1 MAYRPAHGGST
12 GPARAAAGTVVL
24 GLSILLTG
32 FVVAPPAAA
41 NGDRIY
47 LDCPCEIDSDGTTA
61 RVTAGVRSFR
71 STDTVPLSLAIL
83 VSQSGGDYFIRIG
96 KVTVAESL
104 EADGSLE
111 SDTYEVQLEVDPGLS
126 GSQDIELFLY
136 EERANRPIQL
146 DRVRMESPVDPTGAF
161 RVADLDYLEDSDG
174 DGVGDVNEGLAGTD
188 PADAEATPP
197 DSTLDVLALY
207 SQSVP
212 EIYGGDPTTRI
223 QQIFVLANTLLADS
237 GVDLSYRVVGLVEV
251 ELDESSNSSQPGPE
265 LRLNE
270 LDRHGADLA
279 VLFRPS
285 IPNTSCGYAALG
297 GIYTRGH
304 FEFRWES
311 LKYATVF
318 ANCGARTLA
327 HELGHVL
334 GLGHSYWQEDV
345 GTWRW
350 SRGYAVDD
358 DFSTIMTYGPQSGP
372 YNSLDVFS
380 SPQATCTGLLE
391 VGKPCGIA
399 GEQVNGAD
407 AVATLN
413 AIRFQVAS
421 FRASKSDTD
430 ADGFVDPVDDL
441 PDDPA
446 EWRDTDGD
454 GIGNNGDT
462 DDDGDGVADADDFL
476 PLDGSESADADGDGV
491 GDNADAFPND
501 PDETSDADG
510 DGVGDNS
517 DVFPDDP
524 AESADTDVDG
534 VGDNADPWPENP
546 AEHTDTDGDGIGDN
560 ADPDADNDGVAD
572 EVDAYPL
579 DSEKSDLAS
588 YRFVGEQPGDQVGE
602 ILSRAG
608 DGDQASFLIG
618 APQHDVDGKQNAG
631 AVYLVAVSDL
641 VTLDAADGDT
651 DRVIGLGHVTSGTDS
666 WKFVGDIGSD
676 AAGSD
681 VASSGDMDGDGQTD
695 LIVGAPYFFTA
706 GTRPGAAWF
715 ISGADF
721 AAADAADGVT
731 DQTIEMRNVGSQP
744 RSWKFVGEAGGDRLG
759 VSVAAVPDRDD
770 DGSAE
775 LLFGASG
782 YDSTSEHQSA
792 GAAYLLASGE
802 FAAADAA
809 DGATDGVIAV
819 AHASGRSG
827 SWKFVGESSH
837 DWAGSSVS
845 VPGEIGGNASIAINA
860 RYRTSDGAQ
869 TNGAAYLVS
878 LDDLTAADTSD
889 GQTDHVVDLARIAGQ
904 TGSWKLFNGIYGDW
918 ARNAVATASGDGGSG
933 GWLILA
939 SDVASASDLTA
950 ADVADGSLDGAVDL
964 SHLVEQPNSWRVGMP
979 QVIPVGDN
987 DGDGGDDLVGV
998 ASERLGAIAYL
1009 FSPARL
1015 ADLDTENRPV
1025 DRLVDSL
1032 ELDEIGAIRT
1042 IYGIKRHGE
1051 FSSSTAGDTDGD
1063 GLADILLGDPGPSTD
1078 RGNGS
1083 VYLILAADLAALDRV
1098 DEAVDRQML
1107 LGNLAGDTD
1116 SDGIANTVDRDD
1128 DGDGVPDAV
1137 DAFHLDSAEW
1147 MDTDGDGTG
1156 DNADALPLDP
1166 RERLDTDGDGLG
1178 DFYADV
1184 DDDGDG
1190 VLDSDDQYP
1199 LDTDNDGIENGD
1211 ETDDDNDGVADAD
1224 DRFPVDPAESED
1236 TDRDGVGNNADT
1248 DDDGDGVADADDSFP
1263 LDPAETA
1270 DSDGDGVGDNG
1281 DAFPDDAAETHDLD
1295 GDGIGDNADT
1305 DDDGD
1310 GVADADDSYPLDAG
1324 ASMDTD
1330 GDGVPDSRDVFPDNP
1345 REWADYDGSGIGDN
1359 LDSDDD
1365 NDGVKDV
1372 DDLFPFDG
1380 SRWDLTSVRFPLG
1393 VAHVGF
1399 MPDVA
1404 SAGDLDDDG
1413 KSDLLIR
1420 APGAESSAVVYVVSP
1435 SDLASADEADGSQ
1448 DGSVE
1453 PRHVPSQINSWQLVG
1468 PDEFARGVA
1477 MSPLGDIDGAGFTEF
1492 FVGSGSFTPVGYIAS
1507 GGDLLTADALDGS
1520 ADGVIAVESLASQ
1533 PGSWELQGQF
1543 RGGPLRMTVPA
1554 DIDADRVVDLAIAQ
1568 PGQGSGDS
1576 PGTVQVYAANALL
1589 SAVDKI
1595 GAADRVIYLGSGREG
1610 WKLVGEA
1617 ALDSAGVSLAM
1628 ADFDVSGEADLVIG
1642 APGHDP
1648 VLDGEGA
1655 IYILGSRD
1663 LNSADL
1669 ADGKEDGDI
1678 ELGRIAALP
1687 NSWKFVGEL
1696 AQGRLGRSIDTG
1708 DLDGDGR
1715 PDLVLG
1721 TRTAAR
1727 LPMVSV
1733 VSGSSGNLG
1742 AIDLADGTADG
1753 TITFGSI
1760 AGGSNR
1766 QLTGLVIESLWNLDT
1781 VDFDGDDRVDLLVG
1795 LANYSSSKVAHFI
1808 TGPTLFSEDGD
1819 SSESAVQFDEAL
1831 LGVGS
1836 YQVYASEA
1844 HRMDVQVAVGAA
1856 GDVDAD
1862 GLGDILLAVIP
1873 YTARS
1878 PSPPPGP
1885 GAVYLLVAADLPHL
1899 DAADGRM
1906 DGKIFLA
1913 NVVRARR

>member
-32 FVVAPPAAA
+32 LVVAPPAAA

-111 SDTYEVQLEVDPGLS
+111 SDTYEVQLEVDP
-126 GSQDIELFLY
+126 
-136 EERANRPIQL
+136 
-146 DRVRMESPVDPTGAF
+146 TGAF

-212 EIYGGDPTTRI
+212 EIYRGDPTTRI
-223 QQIFVLANTLLADS
+223 QQLFVLANTMLADS

-279 VLFRPS
+279 VVFRPS

-334 GLGHSYWQEDV
+334 GLGHSYWQEDA

-358 DFSTIMTYGPQSGP
+358 DFSTIMSYGPQSGS
-372 YNSLDVFS
+372 YNNLDVFS

-391 VGKPCGIA
+391 VGNPCGIA

-462 DDDGDGVADADDFL
+462 DDDGDGVADEDDFF

-524 AESADTDVDG
+524 AESADTDGDG

-618 APQHDVDGKQNAG
+618 APQHDVGGKQNAG

-641 VTLDAADGDT
+641 GTLDAADGDT

-731 DQTIEMRNVGSQP
+731 DQTIEMGNVGSQP

-782 YDSTSEHQSA
+782 YDSTIEHQSA

-809 DGATDGVIAV
+809 DGATDGAVAV

-860 RYRTSDGAQ
+860 RHRTSDGAQ

-878 LDDLTAADTSD
+878 LDDLTAADTAD

-1015 ADLDTENRPV
+1015 ADLDTENRPA

-1098 DEAVDRQML
+1098 DEAMDRQML

-1166 RERLDTDGDGLG
+1166 RERLDTDGDG
-1178 DFYADV
+1178 
-1184 DDDGDG
+1184 
-1190 VLDSDDQYP
+1190 
-1199 LDTDNDGIENGD
+1199 
-1211 ETDDDNDGVADAD
+1211 
-1224 DRFPVDPAESED
+1224 
-1236 TDRDGVGNNADT
+1236 
-1248 DDDGDGVADADDSFP
+1248 
-1263 LDPAETA
+1263 
-1270 DSDGDGVGDNG
+1270 
-1281 DAFPDDAAETHDLD
+1281 
-1295 GDGIGDNADT
+1295 
-1305 DDDGD
+1305 
-1310 GVADADDSYPLDAG
+1310 
-1324 ASMDTD
+1324 
-1330 GDGVPDSRDVFPDNP
+1330 VPDSRDVFPDNP

-1393 VAHVGF
+1393 VARVGF

-1435 SDLASADEADGSQ
+1435 SDLASADEADGTR

-1468 PDEFARGVA
+1468 PDAFAKGVA

-1533 PGSWELQGQF
+1533 PGSWELQGAF

-1589 SAVDKI
+1589 SAADKI

-1669 ADGKEDGDI
+1669 ADGTEDGDI

-1696 AQGRLGRSIDTG
+1696 ARGRLGRSIDTG

-1721 TRTAAR
+1721 TRPAAR

-1733 VSGSSGNLG
+1733 VSGSSGNLA

-1766 QLTGLVIESLWNLDT
+1766 QLTGLVTESLWNLDT
-1781 VDFDGDDRVDLLVG
+1781 VDFDGDDRLDLLVG

-1819 SSESAVQFDEAL
+1819 SSGSAVQFDEAL

-1873 YTARS
+1873 YTAKS

>member
-1 MAYRPAHGGST
+1 M
-12 GPARAAAGTVVL
+12 
-24 GLSILLTG
+24 
-32 FVVAPPAAA
+32 
-41 NGDRIY
+41 
-47 LDCPCEIDSDGTTA
+47 
-61 RVTAGVRSFR
+61 
-71 STDTVPLSLAIL
+71 
-83 VSQSGGDYFIRIG
+83 
-96 KVTVAESL
+96 
-104 EADGSLE
+104 
-111 SDTYEVQLEVDPGLS
+111 
-126 GSQDIELFLY
+126 
-136 EERANRPIQL
+136 
-146 DRVRMESPVDPTGAF
+146 
-161 RVADLDYLEDSDG
+161 
-174 DGVGDVNEGLAGTD
+174 
-188 PADAEATPP
+188 
-197 DSTLDVLALY
+197 
-207 SQSVP
+207 
-212 EIYGGDPTTRI
+212 
-223 QQIFVLANTLLADS
+223 
-237 GVDLSYRVVGLVEV
+237 
-251 ELDESSNSSQPGPE
+251 
-265 LRLNE
+265 
-270 LDRHGADLA
+270 
-279 VLFRPS
+279 
-285 IPNTSCGYAALG
+285 
-297 GIYTRGH
+297 
-304 FEFRWES
+304 
-311 LKYATVF
+311 
-318 ANCGARTLA
+318 
-327 HELGHVL
+327 
-334 GLGHSYWQEDV
+334 
-345 GTWRW
+345 
-350 SRGYAVDD
+350 
-358 DFSTIMTYGPQSGP
+358 
-372 YNSLDVFS
+372 
-380 SPQATCTGLLE
+380 
-391 VGKPCGIA
+391 
-399 GEQVNGAD
+399 
-407 AVATLN
+407 
-413 AIRFQVAS
+413 
-421 FRASKSDTD
+421 
-430 ADGFVDPVDDL
+430 
-441 PDDPA
+441 
-446 EWRDTDGD
+446 
-454 GIGNNGDT
+454 
-462 DDDGDGVADADDFL
+462 
-476 PLDGSESADADGDGV
+476 
-491 GDNADAFPND
+491 
-501 PDETSDADG
+501 
-510 DGVGDNS
+510 
-517 DVFPDDP
+517 
-524 AESADTDVDG
+524 
-534 VGDNADPWPENP
+534 
-546 AEHTDTDGDGIGDN
+546 
-560 ADPDADNDGVAD
+560 
-572 EVDAYPL
+572 
-579 DSEKSDLAS
+579 
-588 YRFVGEQPGDQVGE
+588 
-602 ILSRAG
+602 
-608 DGDQASFLIG
+608 
-618 APQHDVDGKQNAG
+618 
-631 AVYLVAVSDL
+631 
-641 VTLDAADGDT
+641 
-651 DRVIGLGHVTSGTDS
+651 
-666 WKFVGDIGSD
+666 
-676 AAGSD
+676 
-681 VASSGDMDGDGQTD
+681 
-695 LIVGAPYFFTA
+695 
-706 GTRPGAAWF
+706 
-715 ISGADF
+715 
-721 AAADAADGVT
+721 
-731 DQTIEMRNVGSQP
+731 
-744 RSWKFVGEAGGDRLG
+744 
-759 VSVAAVPDRDD
+759 DD

-809 DGATDGVIAV
+809 DGATDGAVAV

-837 DWAGSSVS
+837 DRAGSSVS

-860 RYRTSDGAQ
+860 RHRTSDGAQ

-878 LDDLTAADTSD
+878 LDDLTAADTAD

-998 ASERLGAIAYL
+998 ALERLGAIAYL

-1015 ADLDTENRPV
+1015 ADLDTENRPA

-1098 DEAVDRQML
+1098 DEAMDRQML

-1116 SDGIANTVDRDD
+1116 SDGVANTVDRDD

-1166 RERLDTDGDGLG
+1166 RERL
-1178 DFYADV
+1178 
-1184 DDDGDG
+1184 
-1190 VLDSDDQYP
+1190 
-1199 LDTDNDGIENGD
+1199 
-1211 ETDDDNDGVADAD
+1211 
-1224 DRFPVDPAESED
+1224 
-1236 TDRDGVGNNADT
+1236 
-1248 DDDGDGVADADDSFP
+1248 
-1263 LDPAETA
+1263 
-1270 DSDGDGVGDNG
+1270 
-1281 DAFPDDAAETHDLD
+1281 
-1295 GDGIGDNADT
+1295 
-1305 DDDGD
+1305 
-1310 GVADADDSYPLDAG
+1310 
-1324 ASMDTD
+1324 DTD

-1393 VAHVGF
+1393 VARVGF

-1413 KSDLLIR
+1413 KSDVLIR

-1435 SDLASADEADGSQ
+1435 SDLASADEADGSR

-1468 PDEFARGVA
+1468 PDAFAKGVA

-1533 PGSWELQGQF
+1533 PGSWELQGAF

-1589 SAVDKI
+1589 SAADKI

-1669 ADGKEDGDI
+1669 ADGTEDGDI

-1696 AQGRLGRSIDTG
+1696 ARGRLGRSIDTG

-1721 TRTAAR
+1721 TRPAAR

-1733 VSGSSGNLG
+1733 VSGSSGNLA

-1766 QLTGLVIESLWNLDT
+1766 QLTGLVTESLWNLDT
-1781 VDFDGDDRVDLLVG
+1781 VDFDGDDRLDLLVG

-1819 SSESAVQFDEAL
+1819 SSGSAVQFDEAL

-1873 YTARS
+1873 YTAKS